1 MARKKSFGDKAFDIA
16 NIVIMVIILVAVLYP
31 FLNSVAISLNDGND
45 TTRGGITIFPRVFT
59 IKNYQLIFDNP
70 KVYNAYVVTIA
81 RTVVGTISSLFFTAI
96 LAYGLA
102 HTNLK
107 GRPFYIMLTIIPM
120 YFGGGLIPS
129 YFLIKSL
136 GMLNS
141 FWVYIIPGMVGIWN
155 MLLMKTFFQ
164 GIPIS
169 LEESARI
176 DGANYL
182 TIFFKIILPISTPI
196 IATVALFVG
205 VGQWNSWFD
214 ASIYITKQNLKP
226 MQSVLLSIISEAKFA
241 ENLAATASGSGS
253 GAGGSIDV
261 GNIGKNIKVNV
272 RSITMA
278 TMFVTIIPI
287 IMVYPFLQ
295 RYFVKGVMIGSIKG

>member
-1 MARKKSFGDKAFDIA
+1 MARKKSTGDKIFIII
-16 NIVIMVIILVAVLYP
+16 NIVIMIIIIGAVLYP
-31 FLNSVAISLNDGND
+31 FLNSIAISLNDADD
-45 TTRGGITIFPRVFT
+45 TTRGGITIFPRIFT
-59 IKNYQLIFDNP
+59 MKNYKLIFTNP
-70 KVYNAYVVTIA
+70 KIYDAYMITIA
-81 RTVVGTISSLFFTAI
+81 RTVIGTITALFFTAI

-102 HTNLK
+102 HNNLK
-107 GRPFYIMLTIIPM
+107 GRTFYMIICIIPM
-120 YFGGGLIPS
+120 YFGGGLIPT
-129 YFLIKSL
+129 YFLIKAL
-136 GMLNS
+136 HLTNN
-141 FWVYIIPGMVGIWN
+141 FWVYVVPNLVGIWN
-155 MLLMKTFFQ
+155 MLLMKTYFQ

-196 IATVALFVG
+196 IATIALFIG

-214 ASIYITKQNLKP
+214 AYIYVSKESLKP
-226 MQSVLLSIISEAKFA
+226 MQNILLSIISQARYA
-241 ENLAATASGSGS
+241 EQLAQTAGNVGGTLNV
-253 GAGGSIDV
+253 GA
-261 GNIGKNIKVNV
+261 IGKGSAVNV

-295 RYFVKGVMIGSIKG
+295 RYFVKGIMIGSIKG

>member
-1 MARKKSFGDKAFDIA
+1 MKKKKSIGDKVFDIA
-16 NIVIMVIILVAVLYP
+16 NITLMLVIVVAVLYP
-31 FLNSVAISLNDGND
+31 FMNAVAISLNDAND

-59 IKNYQLIFDNP
+59 LKNYQLIFVNP
-70 KVYNAYVVTIA
+70 MVYNAYIITIG
-81 RTVVGTISSLFFTAI
+81 RTVFGTISALFFTSI

-107 GRPFYIMLTIIPM
+107 GRTFYLIICIIPM

-136 GMLNS
+136 GLINN
-141 FWVYIIPGMVGIWN
+141 FWVYVIPGFVGIWN
-155 MLLMKTFFQ
+155 VLLMKTYFQ

-176 DGANYL
+176 DGANYF

-196 IATVALFVG
+196 IATIALFVG
-205 VGQWNSWFD
+205 VYQWNSWFD
-214 ASIYITKQNLKP
+214 AYIYVTKTNLKP
-226 MQSVLLSIISEAKFA
+226 MQSVLLSIISQAKFA
-241 ENLAATASGSGS
+241 ETLAAASA
-253 GAGGSIDV
+253 GAGGAINA
-261 GNIGKNIKVNV
+261 GNVGKNAQVNV

-278 TMFVTIIPI
+278 TMFVTILPI

-295 RYFVKGVMIGSIKG
+295 RYFVKGIMIGSIKG